1 MALQDT
7 LKNLKPEKLGLKVL
21 SENELHLVQETL
33 EMMLHDFDEVCQK
46 HGIEWCLFGGS
57 VIGAVRHN
65 GFIPWDD
72 DVDIFMTRRN
82 YNKFRTIAESEL
94 GSKYLLK
101 EPGRKNYIYHF
112 PQLQLRHT
120 EIEPIQ
126 TTEKA
131 NDGLFV
137 DIFIM
142 ENTPNNKLLRVL
154 HGGLCSLLLFIDS
167 AIRQSVCKEHI
178 FKYAGTDQ
186 KAMDSV
192 NKRAAFAKFFGFQ
205 SFEKWL
211 ALSDKCFSMCK
222 NNDSKFVSCPSG
234 RLHYFKETYL
244 HSQMCNYVKHKFEN
258 HEWNIPAGYKYYLR
272 KRYGENY
279 MTIPPKDKQEKHVYV
294 KLNLKVNSKGD
305 IS

>member
-112 PQLQLRHT
+112 
-120 EIEPIQ
+120 
-126 TTEKA
+126 
-131 NDGLFV
+131 
-137 DIFIM
+137 
-142 ENTPNNKLLRVL
+142 
-154 HGGLCSLLLFIDS
+154 
-167 AIRQSVCKEHI
+167 
-178 FKYAGTDQ
+178 
-186 KAMDSV
+186 
-192 NKRAAFAKFFGFQ
+192 
-205 SFEKWL
+205 
-211 ALSDKCFSMCK
+211 
-222 NNDSKFVSCPSG
+222 
-234 RLHYFKETYL
+234 
-244 HSQMCNYVKHKFEN
+244 VKS
-258 HEWNIPAGYKYYLR
+258 P
-272 KRYGENY
+272 
-279 MTIPPKDKQEKHVYV
+279 
-294 KLNLKVNSKGD
+294 
-305 IS
+305 